1 MTTLGDGDRLTNQAR
16 ASSPDGGKGL
26 GDARETPRPFTGP
39 SATGGCT
46 TNNAETLC
54 AGLAGLFRLTG
65 LTARDNDTVRDH
77 LPKSESRRIFRAR

>member
-16 ASSPDGGKGL
+16 ASSPDGGKGR
-26 GDARETPRPFTGP
+26 DVARETPRPVTGP

-46 TNNAETLC
+46 TNNEETLC

-65 LTARDNDTVRDH
+65 LTARDDDVACDH